1 MITSE
6 EVKIVQQP
14 MITKK
19 KWKDEVIDSSRF
31 YETAGHNNPT
41 AMEFESELQEK
52 SPIQIGAFTLGEAF
66 VDQLDDYEMLPL
78 QDQKL
83 TFP

>member
-1 MITSE
+1 M
-6 EVKIVQQP
+6 
-14 MITKK
+14 
-19 KWKDEVIDSSRF
+19 IDSSRF
-31 YETAGHNNPT
+31 YETAGHSNPT

-66 VDQLDDYEMLPL
+66 VDQLDDYQTLPL

>member
-1 MITSE
+1 
-6 EVKIVQQP
+6 
-14 MITKK
+14 
-19 KWKDEVIDSSRF
+19 
-31 YETAGHNNPT
+31 
-41 AMEFESELQEK
+41 MEFESELQEK

-66 VDQLDDYEMLPL
+66 VDQLDDYEALPL

>member
-1 MITSE
+1 
-6 EVKIVQQP
+6 
-14 MITKK
+14 
-19 KWKDEVIDSSRF
+19 
-31 YETAGHNNPT
+31 
-41 AMEFESELQEK
+41 MEFESEPQEK

-66 VDQLDDYEMLPL
+66 VDQLDDYQTLPL